1 LHDKR
6 YPGTPDLVLPKYKT
20 VLLVHGCF
28 WHGHENCRAAGIPE
42 SNREFWESKLERN
55 KERDLAVLKKL
66 EESGWKVI
74 TIWECDVKSLRK
86 RQIRFERLIAE
97 ILGSSRKVK

>member
-1 LHDKR
+1 M
-6 YPGTPDLVLPKYKT
+6 
-20 VLLVHGCF
+20 
-28 WHGHENCRAAGIPE
+28 
-42 SNREFWESKLERN
+42 ERN